1 MKNTLIVKRE
11 LISDSVI
18 EILKLP
24 GGITSIEVIDNGHSY
39 IINFNPNKEEIE
51 KYKIT
56 LSNSLQNKGINSESI
71 DKIIEGIILA
81 SLSTFYSKVYSALM
95 SEILNSFTK
104 ENLGTKFTISD
115 LMAIVK

>member
-1 MKNTLIVKRE
+1 MKNTLIVKKE
-11 LISDSVI
+11 LISDSII

-24 GGITSIEVIDNGHSY
+24 GGVASVEVINNGHSY

-51 KYKIT
+51 KYKIA
-56 LSNSLQNKGINSESI
+56 LSNNLQNKGVNPESI